1 MLAVLQVAHLVTWHK
16 QLCYF
21 GAETVGPF
29 FIYCH
34 FLFKI
39 TGDWGVFGDPTA
51 NGIPNMLWKRFSFR
65 FLL

>member
-1 MLAVLQVAHLVTWHK
+1 MPAVLQVAHLVTWHK

-29 FIYCH
+29 FIYCS

-39 TGDWGVFGDPTA
+39 TWVFGDVTA
-51 NGIPNMLWKRFSFR
+51 NGIPNVLWKPFSFW

>member
-39 TGDWGVFGDPTA
+39 TGDWGVFGEDCTK
-51 NGIPNMLWKRFSFR
+51 NYVFKN
-65 FLL
+65 LLK

>member
-29 FIYCH
+29 FIYCP
-34 FLFKI
+34 FLFK
-39 TGDWGVFGDPTA
+39 TTWVFGMPPPV
-51 NGIPNMLWKRFSFR
+51 G
-65 FLL
+65 FLICSGNHFIFAFFFKE